1 MEHRSTSQHHD
12 DKGAAGMARDDAVI
26 GCTGELLIGTRGPA
40 GPGEVLVRVRGGSEA
55 FLAWSD
61 EPLARGRTVLV
72 VESRGSRQVD
82 VIAWADPLDDPAG

>member
-1 MEHRSTSQHHD
+1 
-12 DKGAAGMARDDAVI
+12 MARDDAVI